1 MVGPTGEARFLN
13 LAFYNPKRDN
23 RVGGGRRDRKR
34 KNKFH
39 CGKKKKKKTFI
50 AVIFITEKNC
60 KLLRCPIG
68 ECPARILTQ

>member
-1 MVGPTGEARFLN
+1 MDQPGKQGFSTSPSIILKETIEW
-13 LAFYNPKRDN
+13 
-23 RVGGGRRDRKR
+23 GGGGETGREKT
-34 KNKFH
+34 NSTV
-39 CGKKKKKKTFI
+39 GKKKKKTFI